1 VILTVDI
8 GNSHTVLGVHEDDKL
23 LHNWRITTR
32 PACTAEEYRVIID
45 QFFSAIEPNCEDL
58 TGLALSSVVP
68 DTVQPFR
75 RMAESFLQRDPLI
88 IGPGVKTG
96 MNIRMENPREVGSD
110 RIVIAVGA
118 YQKFKSSAIVV
129 DFGTATTISAVSEDG
144 DYLGGAIAPGIS
156 IATEALFDRAA
167 KLPRIEVD
175 SPRQVI
181 GKNTAEA
188 LRSGII
194 YGFTAQV
201 EGLVHRFQQEM
212 QQKRSQHK
220 IQYPE
225 QQTKLYSEEQPEQ
238 QIELQEIQQQ
248 RNQENQQQ
256 HNSQQQKQHDSSDNP
271 DNSSDRRQEKSPGC
285 KTELQQPE
293 EKKDKPARPLVI
305 ATGGLHG
312 YIVPE
317 TDIFDRIEPHLSL
330 EGLYHIA
337 CLNKIG

>member
-1 VILTVDI
+1 MILTVDI
-8 GNSHTVLGVHEDDKL
+8 GNSHTVLGVHEDEKL

-32 PACTAEEYRVIID
+32 PACTAEEYRIIID
-45 QFFSAIEPNCEDL
+45 QFFTAVEPDFEDL

-68 DTVQPFR
+68 DTVQSFR
-75 RMAESFLQRDPLI
+75 RMAENFLQLDPLI

-96 MNIRMENPREVGSD
+96 MNIRMENPREVGAD

-118 YQKFKSSAIVV
+118 YQKFKCSAIIV
-129 DFGTATTISAVSEDG
+129 DFGTATTFSAVSENG

-156 IATEALFDRAA
+156 ISTEALFDRAA

-175 SPRQVI
+175 NPRQVI

-194 YGFTAQV
+194 YGYTALV
-201 EGLVHRFQQEM
+201 EGLIRRFQQEM
-212 QQKRSQHK
+212 HQQKVERQKLQHPDSQKKLKYQETHK
-220 IQYPE
+220 QEPE
-225 QQTKLYSEEQPEQ
+225 
-238 QIELQEIQQQ
+238 
-248 RNQENQQQ
+248 
-256 HNSQQQKQHDSSDNP
+256 QQKQHDPNTHP
-271 DNSSDRRQEKSPGC
+271 EKS
-285 KTELQQPE
+285 TEKRKEKNPNQKNEPQKPE
-293 EKKDKPARPLVI
+293 EREEKPASRLVI

-337 CLNKIG
+337 RLNKID